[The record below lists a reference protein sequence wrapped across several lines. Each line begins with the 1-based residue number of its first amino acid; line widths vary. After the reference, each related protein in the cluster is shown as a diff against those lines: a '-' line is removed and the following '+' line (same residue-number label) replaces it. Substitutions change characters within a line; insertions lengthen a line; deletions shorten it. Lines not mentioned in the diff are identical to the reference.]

1 MISFH
6 FLKTNSILDLL
17 TDFTPMLFAISMAL
31 FEDQYEEEEFFDF
44 DLFDAPELDGVDIME
59 CTACKS
65 IVAMG
70 YTYLYGMPG
79 ITNE

>member
-1 MISFH
+1 
-6 FLKTNSILDLL
+6 
-17 TDFTPMLFAISMAL
+17 MLFAISMAL
-31 FEDQYEEEEFFDF
+31 FEDQFEEEFFDF
-44 DLFDAPELDGVDIME
+44 DLFDAPELDGIDFSME

-79 ITNE
+79 ITIE